1 MVSLQWFTVTGTV
14 ERVRGGGTGTMERDR
29 IPGNWKMLTESLKRA
44 LKLLITEAE
53 LSELMCSLIW
63 CKAVKDLEDF
73 ADSLWW
79 VNPSSCLSLKH
90 ISRENIAFPLPDQMF
105 FGFFGVADGHRRE
118 DGALERSGVQR
129 RWWVFFAWFRRQRG
143 SSIEDVIQ
151 QRRIPTL
158 LVGFGSVFFL
168 LCRVTG
174 NKESFRALS
183 NSIRK
188 FQPDI
193 VFLSETKQKMRYLE
207 KIKMKMKL
215 EHSFYVEPTG
225 LAGGLSLCWSKD
237 IKINFLGSR
246 RGSSGVHEK
255 SEKGPWRQMGL
266 IDMPILGGAFTWSNQ
281 RSDDEAILEKLDRVL
296 CSLEWNILF
305 PKVVAMLDIAI
316 ASDYAMVI
324 IQLQGLKNNYK
335 KEFKFESKWLL
346 EEDCTSTVQGSWEP
360 ISQPRNSHRFGSK
373 LRRTKHTLIRWSK
386 LKDRVKNQRKIELQR
401 RI

>member
-105 FGFFGVADGHRRE
+105 FGFFGVVKLNAPHAPVENPFSSSPESPTDLVFLLSIRSGLLLELLDSELFFTLVQADGHRRE

-316 ASDYAMVI
+316 ASDYAM
-324 IQLQGLKNNYK
+324 
-335 KEFKFESKWLL
+335 
-346 EEDCTSTVQGSWEP
+346 
-360 ISQPRNSHRFGSK
+360 
-373 LRRTKHTLIRWSK
+373 
-386 LKDRVKNQRKIELQR
+386 R
-401 RI
+401 RIAHRPSKAAGSRYHSLGILIDLVAS